1 MPKVLILTMFAALA
15 CNTCSPPQRPPL
27 PNPGVPDRTT
37 CKSPDGNPNTMD
49 KNQMFIRRDIDKSQ
63 LKSTTALLVVSI
75 KNVVNPDMEPM
86 TFEISIELPAETLT
100 LGTFSLYPPNEPGV
114 FKFRVNNQVQK
125 LRDAQNGCLIIKH
138 VSEPGIVVND
148 KVRITFDEAYWE

>member
-1 MPKVLILTMFAALA
+1 M
-15 CNTCSPPQRPPL
+15 
-27 PNPGVPDRTT
+27 
-37 CKSPDGNPNTMD
+37 
-49 KNQMFIRRDIDKSQ
+49 
-63 LKSTTALLVVSI
+63 LVVSI